1 MKMKR
6 ALSFLLV
13 LTMLLS
19 LCVPVAS
26 AAGTDYKAGITVS
39 KVDDAK
45 LSVSVDV
52 GPSGASTKIQGVQSF
67 VLAFDMSVLKAVLKN
82 GNAFELTTS
91 PAKKAMAYYEFENP
105 STLEV
110 WTGNVY
116 AYANAEKTTGFLI
129 IQPSNGETLTLTA
142 PTSLTKVYLGFQEGK
157 SIADV
162 NPKTVRFAT
171 AEELEGMSEDK
182 ALKLND
188 GSRG

>member
-26 AAGTDYKAGITVS
+26 AAGTDYVAGITVS

-67 VLAFDMSVLKAVLKN
+67 VLAFDMSVLKAALNN

-116 AYANAEKTTGFLI
+116 AYANAEKPTGFLI
-129 IQPSNGETLTLTA
+129 IPPSNGVTLTLTA
-142 PTSLTKVYLGFQEGK
+142 PTSLTKV
-157 SIADV
+157 
-162 NPKTVRFAT
+162 
-171 AEELEGMSEDK
+171 
-182 ALKLND
+182 
-188 GSRG
+188 

>member
-82 GNAFELTTS
+82 GNAFAGDCPDGTYRVYS
-91 PAKKAMAYYEFENP
+91 PEGEFLALCKAETGTVKTIKSFFE
-105 STLEV
+105 V
-110 WTGNVY
+110 
-116 AYANAEKTTGFLI
+116 
-129 IQPSNGETLTLTA
+129 
-142 PTSLTKVYLGFQEGK
+142 
-157 SIADV
+157 
-162 NPKTVRFAT
+162 
-171 AEELEGMSEDK
+171 
-182 ALKLND
+182 
-188 GSRG
+188 